1 MNDEQFL
8 LASAYLDGELTA
20 AERIAAET
28 DPDIASEIDRLA
40 ALRTAVRD
48 VVAPAPRVRE
58 AAIAAAM
65 KGFTAAPARR
75 APAGGTFTFR
85 RRPWSVRYL
94 GFAAAAVAV
103 GALGV
108 VVTNALNSDAGEGE
122 ITESAAVDEPA
133 DDGLALQAA
142 PAIAEAAPA
151 AEAERAAESPAAES
165 ATADAMAAPAAE
177 APVALEQPFGTP
189 AELASFAGSLIEREA
204 AGALPPTP
212 NTRCPQPRILA
223 EVEYLVDGRA
233 MLLLVA
239 VDTEVSVVLGI
250 DPTTCDAVIEGPLS

>member
-40 ALRTAVRD
+40 ALRTAGRD

-239 VDTEVSVVLGI
+239 VDTEVGVVLGI

>member
-239 VDTEVSVVLGI
+239 VDTEVGVVLGI

>member
-142 PAIAEAAPA
+142 TAIAEAAPA

-239 VDTEVSVVLGI
+239 VDTEVGVVLGI